1 MPDEYAA
8 PAVAIN
14 HRRSN
19 GMNNRQRAMAVL
31 HYEDYDRLPLVH
43 FGFWRETLEKW
54 AREGHLSEAEA
65 LAWHDGSPADTVIS
79 AKLGFDFNWYNCFS
93 PRTQLWPPIES
104 KVLEELPDGSRK
116 VLDGNGAII
125 LQKPH
130 ATGIP
135 SEVDHILKDRKA
147 WEEVFLPRL
156 LFSRERVWEARVNTG
171 QDMLALGEGGLI
183 FLQRG
188 EWDTPLGLHCGSL
201 YGVIRNW
208 LGLVGS
214 AYMLVDD
221 EPLFDEI
228 IDTVGDLCYQCT
240 KTVLETGA
248 KFDFAHFWEDIS
260 FKSGP
265 LINPV
270 VFREKVGPHYRRI
283 TDLVHG
289 YGIDIVS
296 LDSDGKIDKLIP
308 VWFDNG
314 VNTMFPI
321 EVGTWGSNIA
331 PWRAQYGRGLLGV
344 GGMNK
349 KVFAYDYAAIDTEVE
364 RLKGLVELGGYLPC
378 PDHRIPPD
386 AKWEN
391 VQYYCEQMHRLF
403 G

>member
-1 MPDEYAA
+1 
-8 PAVAIN
+8 
-14 HRRSN
+14 
-19 GMNNRQRAMAVL
+19 MNNRQRAMAVL
-31 HYEDYDRLPLVH
+31 HYQDYDRLPLVH
-43 FGFWRETLEKW
+43 FGFWQETLEKW
-54 AREGHLSEAEA
+54 AQEGHLTGEEAR
-65 LAWHDGSPADTVIS
+65 AWRDGNPADTVIS

-116 VLDGNGAII
+116 ILDGNGAVV
-125 LQKPH
+125 LQKDD

-147 WEEVFLPRL
+147 WEEVFLPKL
-156 LFSRERVWEARVNTG
+156 QFSKERVWKARVNTG
-171 QDMLALGEGGLI
+171 QEMVPLDEGGLA

-188 EWDTPLGLHCGSL
+188 EWDMPRALHCGSL

-214 AYMLVDD
+214 AYMLADD

-228 IDTVGDLCYQCT
+228 IDTVGELCYQCT
-240 KTVLETGA
+240 KTALETGA

-270 VFREKVGPHYRRI
+270 VFEEKVGPHYGRI
-283 TDLVHG
+283 TDLVHS
-289 YGIDIVS
+289 YGIDIIS

-321 EVGTWGSNIA
+321 EVGTWDSNIK
-331 PWRAQYGRGLLGV
+331 PWREQYGKGLLGV

-364 RLKGLVELGGYLPC
+364 RLKGLVELGGYIPC

-391 VQYYCEQMHRLF
+391 VQYYCEKMHQLF